1 MAEVTIIGAGN
12 MARGIATRLLAGG
25 AQVQIL
31 SPDARDAASLA
42 GELAERGGGSV
53 SGAGVEQPPTGEVVV
68 LATPYEGALE
78 IADARAEELAGKV
91 VVDIT
96 NPVDWSSFDRL
107 VTPPDSSA
115 AEEIAGRLPGARV
128 VKAFN
133 TTFAGTLVEGEV
145 DGMPLDV
152 LLAGDDEGAKT
163 EVASLVE
170 AGGMRAVDAGPLRRA
185 RQLEHLGFLHMAL
198 QDTLGAGGGSAV
210 KFVTP

>member
-152 LLAGDDEGAKT
+152 LLAGDDEGAKA

-198 QDTLGAGGGSAV
+198 QDTLGADGGSAV